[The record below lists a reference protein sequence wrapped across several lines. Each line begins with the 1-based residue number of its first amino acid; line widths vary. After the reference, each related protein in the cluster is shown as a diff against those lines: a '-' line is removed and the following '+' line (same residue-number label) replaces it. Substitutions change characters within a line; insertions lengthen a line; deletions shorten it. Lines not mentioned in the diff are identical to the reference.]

1 MIAQMNERYPHMT
14 PYWILLDVCVL
25 AVRGQ
30 ILIRFNCFAGQI
42 EIMMDRRLNQDDNRG
57 LGQPVKDNKVTPSR
71 FALMF
76 EKRRGPMVCTNDV
89 SIFNTFSLLRGR
101 NGRDRMVV
109 RFTTTSEINSYHH

>member
-42 EIMMDRRLNQDDNRG
+42 EKLNILTNQTNSNSTCTVFD
-57 LGQPVKDNKVTPSR
+57 LEVPSLIGQLK
-71 FALMF
+71 
-76 EKRRGPMVCTNDV
+76 
-89 SIFNTFSLLRGR
+89 I
-101 NGRDRMVV
+101 
-109 RFTTTSEINSYHH
+109 